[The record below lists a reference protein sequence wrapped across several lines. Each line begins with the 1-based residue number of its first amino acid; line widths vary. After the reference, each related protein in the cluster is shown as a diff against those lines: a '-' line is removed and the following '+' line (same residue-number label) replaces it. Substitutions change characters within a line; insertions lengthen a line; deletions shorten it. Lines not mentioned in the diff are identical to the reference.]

1 MKGFLLDNR
10 GDVVIGEGD
19 IKTTA
24 DADLL
29 TQKIRQILGTNRG
42 EWWLDSDEGISV
54 QEVIRKNPNQVRIR
68 DYIRR
73 ALKQVDKNLELL
85 SCQFTVKGRKL
96 QIEFTAK
103 CGSQEIT
110 IETEV

>member
-1 MKGFLLDNR
+1 MKGFLLDSH
-10 GDVVIGEGD
+10 GDAVIGEGD
-19 IKTTA
+19 IKLAA

-42 EWWLDSDEGISV
+42 EWWLDSGEGIPV
-54 QEVIRKNPNQVRIR
+54 QEVLRKNPNQARIR
-68 DYIRR
+68 DHIRR

-85 SCQFTVKGRKL
+85 SCRFAVNGRKL

-103 CGSQEIT
+103 CGGQEIT